1 MLLVA
6 LTGGIGSGKSF
17 AGDLFADLG
26 ATVVDSDQL
35 ARDVVERGTPG
46 FDEIVAR
53 FGDEVLRDGVLDRA
67 KLGEIVFND
76 PAARKEL
83 EEITHPRIRKALDEI
98 VEHATPGTVLINQI
112 PLLVETQGKTRF
124 DRVITISAPVELRR
138 ERLLARGMKSYEIDK
153 RLDTQASD
161 FEREEIADH
170 VLRNDGDADH
180 LLRQVENLYHEVL
193 LPLARAKGSM

>member
-6 LTGGIGSGKSF
+6 LTGGIGSGKTF

-26 ATVVDSDQL
+26 AVVVDSDQL

-53 FGDEVLRDGVLDRA
+53 FGDEVLKDGILDRS
-67 KLGEIVFND
+67 KLAEIIFND
-76 PAARKEL
+76 PTARKDL

-98 VEHATPGTVLINQI
+98 VESLAPGTVVINQI
-112 PLLVETQGKTRF
+112 PLLVETKGKSRF
-124 DRVITISAPVELRR
+124 DRVITISAPIEIRTQ
-138 ERLLARGMKSYEIDK
+138 RLLERGMKGYEIEK
-153 RLDTQASD
+153 RLASQVAD
-161 FEREEIADH
+161 SAREEIADH
-170 VLRNDGDADH
+170 VLRNDGDSDY
-180 LLRQVENLYHEVL
+180 LLRQIENLYSEVL

>member
-6 LTGGIGSGKSF
+6 LTGGIGSGKSY
-17 AGDLFADLG
+17 AGELFADLG
-26 ATVVDSDQL
+26 ATVIDSDQL

-76 PAARKEL
+76 PASRKEL

-98 VEHATPGTVLINQI
+98 VMRANPGTVVINQI
-112 PLLVETQGKTRF
+112 PLLVETQGKSRF

-138 ERLLARGMKSYEIDK
+138 ERLAARGMKSYEIDK
-153 RLDTQASD
+153 RLESQVSD
-161 FEREEIADH
+161 GEREEIADH
-170 VLRNDGDADH
+170 VLRNDGDSDH
-180 LLRQVENLYHEVL
+180 LLRQIENLYSEVL
-193 LPLARAKGSM
+193 LPLARAKGSI